1 MSAINLPT
9 SPAFKM
15 ALLRHYI
22 ASAFLEAMTIQH
34 GQAIYV
40 LNGRCIPLT
49 ADKVAINI
57 ISHIEA
63 PYIDQFGCAM
73 GQAMAAQALYEMLEP
88 GFMREV
94 VRLSAYGYRC
104 LSAMYEDIASGATD
118 GKLPPGAV
126 VETLTTAGAAQ

>member
-22 ASAFLEAMTIQH
+22 ASAFLEAMTTQY

-40 LNGRCIPLT
+40 LNDSRIPLT

>member
-1 MSAINLPT
+1 MSAINTPT

-22 ASAFLEAMTIQH
+22 ASAFMEAMTAQH
-34 GQAIYV
+34 GQAVYV
-40 LNGRCIPLT
+40 LNGSRIPLT

-57 ISHIEA
+57 IRHIEA

-73 GQAMAAQALYEMLEP
+73 GQPMAAQALYEMLEP
-88 GFMREV
+88 GFMREA

-104 LSAMYEDIASGATD
+104 LSAVYAEIANGATD
-118 GKLPPGAV
+118 GELPPGAV
-126 VETLTTAGAAQ
+126 VETLTAGGKVQ

>member
-73 GQAMAAQALYEMLEP
+73 GQAMAAQVLYEMLEP

-104 LSAMYEDIASGATD
+104 LLAMYEDIASGATD

-126 VETLTTAGAAQ
+126 VETLTTGGAAQ

>member
-22 ASAFLEAMTIQH
+22 ANAFLEAMTTQH
-34 GQAIYV
+34 GQAVYV
-40 LNGRCIPLT
+40 LNGSRIPLT

-63 PYIDQFGCAM
+63 PYIDQFGCVM

-88 GFMREV
+88 GFMREA
-94 VRLSAYGYRC
+94 VRLSAYGYCC
-104 LSAMYEDIASGATD
+104 LLAMYAEIASGATD
-118 GKLPPGAV
+118 GELPPGAV
-126 VETLTTAGAAQ
+126 VETLTTGGTAQ

>member
-22 ASAFLEAMTIQH
+22 ANAFFEAMTAQH
-34 GQAIYV
+34 GQAAYV

-63 PYIDQFGCAM
+63 PYIDRFGCAM

-88 GFMREV
+88 GFMCEA

-126 VETLTTAGAAQ
+126 VETLTTGGAAQ